1 MSTRLLVRP
10 IGSREGKKNIAEINL
25 AWDYV
30 IAIYSKSQENLSD
43 LTQKSLKFFLKH
55 HMYVFQ
61 LQFWCLLGENRIF
74 SLLQGSTNEE

>member
-30 IAIYSKSQENLSD
+30 CAIYSKSQENLSD
-43 LTQKSLKFFLKH
+43 LTQKFVKFFWNITC
-55 HMYVFQ
+55 M
-61 LQFWCLLGENRIF
+61 F
-74 SLLQGSTNEE
+74 SSYSFGAY